1 MVAWPVISFLPVD
14 DMRGKP
20 SGFYVVLSPSFLGP
34 VVAYWNSRDAR
45 WTHQSI
51 RITVERALGP
61 ITKEG
66 IDDAP

>member
-1 MVAWPVISFLPVD
+1 MEAWPVIAFEPVG

-20 SGFYVVLSPSFLGP
+20 SGFYVVLSHGFLAP
-34 VVAYWNSRDAR
+34 IVAYWNSRDAR

-51 RITVERALGP
+51 RITVEKALGP